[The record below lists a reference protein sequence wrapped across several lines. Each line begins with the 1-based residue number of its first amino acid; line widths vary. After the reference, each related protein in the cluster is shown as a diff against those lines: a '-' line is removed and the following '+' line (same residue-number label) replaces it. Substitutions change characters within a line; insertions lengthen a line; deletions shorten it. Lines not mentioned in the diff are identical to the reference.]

1 MKINLGDRE
10 ISYDDR
16 GSGQPVLLIHG
27 YPLSR
32 AMWQPQLEN
41 LSQSARLIAPD
52 LRGYGESSSGLFDL
66 DNPEPFSMEQFADD
80 CAALLDALNI
90 EQKVV
95 VCGLSMGGYVALAFY
110 RKYPQRVAGLVLTA
124 TRAGADSAE
133 GKAGREKAAALAK
146 EQGITPIARAMLP
159 KLLAPAHLESMPE
172 LAAHVVQIMHSASV
186 PGAIGALLGMRD
198 RPDSTPLL
206 PQVACPVLILHGA
219 EDQIIP
225 LSEAEAMQRLI
236 PGARLEVLAGAG
248 HLPNLEQ
255 PAAFNALFKE
265 FMSSIR

>member
-1 MKINLGDRE
+1 MKTRVSGIEL
-10 ISYDDR
+10 SYDDR
-16 GSGQPVLLIHG
+16 GAGQPVLLIHG

-32 AMWQPQLEN
+32 QMWQPQLEH
-41 LSQSARLIAPD
+41 LSRSARLIAPD
-52 LRGYGESSSGLFDL
+52 LRGYGETESGPYDL
-66 DNPEPFSMEQFADD
+66 DNPAPFSMAQFADD
-80 CAALLDALNI
+80 CAALLDALKI
-90 EQKVV
+90 QQKVV

-110 RKYPQRVAGLVLTA
+110 RKYPQRVAGLALTA

-159 KLLAPAHLESMPE
+159 KLLAPANLEGMPE
-172 LAAHVVQIMHSASV
+172 LAARMMEIMHRASI
-186 PGAIGALLGMRD
+186 PGAMGALFGMRD

-206 PQVACPVLILHGA
+206 PDIACPALVIHGA

-225 LSEAEAMQRLI
+225 VSEAQVMQRLI
-236 PGARLEVLAGAG
+236 PGARLEVLPGAG

-255 PAAFNALFKE
+255 PEKFNALFRE
-265 FMSSIR
+265 FLESL